1 MMGLVAFVERNWP
14 TLEADFQAV
23 YRIDLRSALWGPE
36 PVGCRRLL
44 ALVECLPAGAVTLLA
59 RAVEPDPEP
68 ALSTRDAVRK
78 FFGGGD

>member
-23 YRIDLRSALWGPE
+23 YGLDLRSALWGSE
-36 PVGCRRLL
+36 LVGCRRLL
-44 ALVECLPAGAVTLLA
+44 ALVECLPVGAVTLLS

-68 ALSTRDAVRK
+68 VSTRDAVRK